1 MLIAFP
7 LRVSDLKVH
16 SVQDDRL
23 FYSFYK
29 FGGSLG
35 TSFAIDTGRHDASS
49 IAGTLT
55 AGEESADGDVLQCL
69 AVADDA
75 HRGRGAGLH
84 AYHRGLVGE
93 ESARGASE
101 VLEPFL

>member
-1 MLIAFP
+1 MFFVSCVILTTARRKNLAMWLANSQRGILAFP

-35 TSFAIDTGRHDASS
+35 TSFAIDTGRHDTSC

-55 AGEESADGDVLQCL
+55 AGEESANGDVL
-69 AVADDA
+69 
-75 HRGRGAGLH
+75 
-84 AYHRGLVGE
+84 
-93 ESARGASE
+93 
-101 VLEPFL
+101 

>member
-1 MLIAFP
+1 MFFVSCVILTTARRKNLSMWLANSQRGILAFP

-35 TSFAIDTGRHDASS
+35 TTLAVDACRHDATG
-49 IAGTLT
+49 IASTLA
-55 AGEESADGDVLQCL
+55 AGEESANGDVL
-69 AVADDA
+69 
-75 HRGRGAGLH
+75 
-84 AYHRGLVGE
+84 
-93 ESARGASE
+93 
-101 VLEPFL
+101 